1 MIDFTQSNDFDF
13 FVPITISKSQRQDSK
28 DQKRWIEGIASTV
41 HKDLQA
47 ESVYQKGID
56 FSYFIKFGYFN
67 NDHKPGFDNKVGQ
80 PTEVKVT
87 NDGLWVKGFL
97 FQNHKIADSIWELSH
112 AIEASGS
119 DRKLGFSIQGKV
131 VKRAGSRI
139 IKCWVQDIAIT
150 AAPINT
156 NTWLDVVKSLQA
168 IDGDQWCEGDYGVIY
183 PEDSMGKAIP
193 CDTKCKNSCK
203 ECVCG
208 KKDSSLSE
216 VEMDLK
222 KDVGGIGSKKDDSE
236 FHAESLASGTGV
248 EKEHTKDS
256 KIAEKIAKDH
266 LEEDPNYYTKLKEM
280 EAEKALTASGSV
292 LVPESLDKKE
302 KDQGFG
308 KALDFNQVVW
318 VLADAF
324 NISSDDAVILAKGAL
339 EMNNLLSKGE

>member
-1 MIDFTQSNDFDF
+1 MIDFTQNNDFDF
-13 FVPITISKSQRQDSK
+13 FVPITIVKSQRQDSK
-28 DQKRWIEGIASTV
+28 GQKRWIEGIASTV
-41 HKDLQA
+41 DKDLQA
-47 ESVYQKGID
+47 ESVNQRGID

-87 NDGLWVKGFL
+87 KDGLWVKGFL
-97 FQNHKIADSIWELSH
+97 FQNHKIADSIWELIH

-119 DRKLGFSIQGKV
+119 DRKVGFSIQGKV

-156 NTWLDVVKSLQA
+156 NTWLDIVKSLYA
-168 IDGDQWCEGDYGVIY
+168 VDTDQWCEGEHGVIY
-183 PEDSMGKAIP
+183 PEDSIGKAIP
-193 CDTKCKNSCK
+193 CDTKCKNNCK
-203 ECVCG
+203 ECKCG
-208 KKDSSLSE
+208 KKESSLSE

-222 KDVGGIGSKKDDSE
+222 KDIGGKGSKKEDSE
-236 FHAESLASGTGV
+236 FHTESLASGTEE
-248 EKEHTKDS
+248 EKEHTKE
-256 KIAEKIAKDH
+256 KNEAEKIAKDH

-280 EAEKALTASGSV
+280 EAKKALAASGSV
-292 LVPESLDKKE
+292 LVPESLDRKE

-308 KALDFNQVVW
+308 KSLDFDQVVW
-318 VLADAF
+318 VLADAL
-324 NISSDDAVILAKGAL
+324 NISSKDAVDLAKGAL